1 MPRQYQ
7 SSPEGAPIA
16 QREKN
21 ATRAKR
27 HSKTARRPVKGAER
41 LAQDIV
47 RRIYEGEMKPGDKF
61 FSEAEA
67 LSEFGISR
75 AMLREALRYLQIQ
88 GVLDIR
94 TGPGGGH
101 FVSLPRPESLASTI
115 ALLLQFAG
123 APINCIIE
131 ARRIVEPAIVREAA
145 QNAAPSDIA
154 AMDAA
159 IAGIA
164 RGVGEDLPFTAAWT
178 AFWDATAGAT
188 GNALFKFLIP
198 ALHAIGRSGGFA
210 STQYGRS
217 TALALSRRLRDAIA
231 ARDPDGAAAIVD
243 EVHVMVHEVLENN
256 YTDLLTRPVSWAD
269 VQDVL

>member
-1 MPRQYQ
+1 MPRHAKG
-7 SSPEGAPIA
+7 SPIGAPIPP
-16 QREKN
+16 REKR
-21 ATRAKR
+21 ATRP
-27 HSKTARRPVKGAER
+27 RRGGTTSRRSIKGAER

-47 RRIYEGEMKPGDKF
+47 RRIYEGELKPGDKF

-67 LSEFGISR
+67 LSEFGVSR

-101 FVSLPRPESLASTI
+101 FVSLPRPGSLASTI

-123 APINCIIE
+123 APINCIID
-131 ARRIVEPAIVREAA
+131 ARRILEPAIVREAA
-145 QNAAPSDIA
+145 TNASPADIA
-154 AMDAA
+154 AMDTAIAA
-159 IAGIA
+159 IAQGLN
-164 RGVGEDLPFTAAWT
+164 EDLPFSTAWA
-178 AFWDATAGAT
+178 AFWDATAGAS
-188 GNALFKFLIP
+188 GNALFAFLIP

-231 ARDPDGAAAIVD
+231 AHDADAAAAIVD
-243 EVHVMVHEVLENN
+243 EVHALVHEVLEDN